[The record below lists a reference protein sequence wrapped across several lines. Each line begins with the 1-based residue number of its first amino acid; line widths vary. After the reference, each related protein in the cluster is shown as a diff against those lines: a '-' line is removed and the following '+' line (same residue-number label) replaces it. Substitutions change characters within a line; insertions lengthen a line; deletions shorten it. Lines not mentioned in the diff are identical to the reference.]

1 MANGE
6 TQKDEI
12 TCDKKADSTPEDKTP
27 LKAQDGESQEKPHAA
42 KEPDAVVAS
51 KEADSVNSKK
61 PNTSEIMKDQ
71 PPATLGGSDDLKS
84 PAQLLPSLIKESEE
98 KSGEIPEP
106 SESVKDV
113 EMSEP
118 PSEKNEPK
126 QTVSSNLVSEPT
138 QSAEPSENVHVVSD
152 SLPLEKNEHETIVKS
167 DRKSPAEAA
176 KEVDMM
182 PHSQQSEKIEPPQ
195 PVSAN
200 EAVENTASIGFSPS
214 LCNFFFFF
222 KDINHIRNA
231 RK

>member
-27 LKAQDGESQEKPHAA
+27 LKAQDGESQEKLHAA

-51 KEADSVNSKK
+51 EEADSVNSKK

-71 PPATLGGSDDLKS
+71 PPSTLGGSDDLKS
-84 PAQLLPSLIKESEE
+84 QAQLPPSLIKESEG

-152 SLPLEKNEHETIVKS
+152 SLPLEKNEHGTIVQS
-167 DRKSPAEAA
+167 ERKSPAEAA
-176 KEVDMM
+176 KEVDMV

-214 LCNFFFFF
+214 LSTFFFF
-222 KDINHIRNA
+222 I
-231 RK
+231 